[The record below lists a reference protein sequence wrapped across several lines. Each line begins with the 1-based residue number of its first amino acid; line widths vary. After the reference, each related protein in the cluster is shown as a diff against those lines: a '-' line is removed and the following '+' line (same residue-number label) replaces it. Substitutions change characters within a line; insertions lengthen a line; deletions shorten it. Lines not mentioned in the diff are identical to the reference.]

1 MLAARNIT
9 SSEWC
14 NQSRSYHYTDI
25 PCHLNRQR
33 FDFTKQAGDHFLVIT
48 IWDGT
53 DDGKKD
59 QAIDEKLGE
68 KRVDLRLQVCA
79 GVVTCMVKACHDNP
93 RRAGSEG
100 RQGAAHHP

>member
-14 NQSRSYHYTDI
+14 NQSRSYHYTDM

-33 FDFTKQAGDHFLVIT
+33 FDFNKQAGDHFLVIT

-79 GVVTCMVKACHDNP
+79 GIVTCMVKACHDNP

-100 RQGAAHHP
+100 RQGAAHHH